1 MNNDKEIS
9 LSKIEK
15 GGRRRIRYYKEEINL
30 LVFEL

>member
-9 LSKIEK
+9 LNQIEK

-30 LVFEL
+30 LFLEL